1 MQICIVR
8 ISFKAVLS
16 TLGDP
21 LSDSHVR
28 KDNLQSKTCYLFRSC
43 PVSSNLP
50 VALQIFFFYTLC
62 DLSTIQF

>member
-8 ISFKAVLS
+8 ISSKAVLS

-28 KDNLQSKTCYLFRSC
+28 KDNLQSKPATCFV
-43 PVSSNLP
+43 P
-50 VALQIFFFYTLC
+50 ALSRRTYPSRYKFFFFYTLR